1 MKVTAFIFFSFK
13 HGMIEMVIIM
23 KKILIVEDDESIA
36 DSLKEMLEHKDYI
49 VEVSYSKK
57 ETLEKL
63 NEYIDLILLDIQL
76 PDGNGI
82 SLCKEIKEKY
92 EVPIIFLS
100 CLSDE
105 ETIVT
110 GLNEGGDDY
119 VCKPFGIK
127 ELCARIECN
136 LRKVTKQQGVYYI
149 DDLIIDTLKH
159 KVFKDNKEL
168 ELSTI
173 TFALLVALVEGHGR
187 VLTRDYLLML
197 IEDITGHVVEDNTL
211 TAHLKRLRQT
221 LGEYQNRKYI
231 ETLRVENIKKEKNN
245 HVCLIISFVLMI
257 VVEIYSF
264 LVSNIFNVFI
274 FTSILFYFL
283 EQKNKKKQMNYLIQ
297 CCDAIIEQKDFSIID
312 GESKE
317 SLLSNKLF
325 LLNKRYHQ
333 SLKAIKKEQLKL
345 KDYIEDISHQ
355 LKTPITSI
363 RIQTELLL
371 EENQNKK
378 LYAIEHQ
385 IQRIQLLVNDL
396 QTIALLDSHNIQ
408 YCFKEYDL
416 QMLIDEIEEDLD
428 YLNPQIHLNKNI
440 KVLCD
445 EKWFIEA
452 LENIIKNCLEKNS
465 TLLSIFAYENET
477 TLKMMIQD
485 QGNGFKEKDL
495 PFLFQRFYRGEN
507 SKGTGLGLYI
517 AKEIIEAH
525 HGFIKAYNQQGACF
539 EIVLPQMKMKKKI

>member
-1 MKVTAFIFFSFK
+1 M
-13 HGMIEMVIIM
+13 
-23 KKILIVEDDESIA
+23 ES
-36 DSLKEMLEHKDYI
+36 
-49 VEVSYSKK
+49 
-57 ETLEKL
+57 
-63 NEYIDLILLDIQL
+63 
-76 PDGNGI
+76 
-82 SLCKEIKEKY
+82 
-92 EVPIIFLS
+92 
-100 CLSDE
+100 
-105 ETIVT
+105 
-110 GLNEGGDDY
+110 
-119 VCKPFGIK
+119 
-127 ELCARIECN
+127 
-136 LRKVTKQQGVYYI
+136 
-149 DDLIIDTLKH
+149 
-159 KVFKDNKEL
+159 
-168 ELSTI
+168 
-173 TFALLVALVEGHGR
+173 
-187 VLTRDYLLML
+187 
-197 IEDITGHVVEDNTL
+197 
-211 TAHLKRLRQT
+211 
-221 LGEYQNRKYI
+221 
-231 ETLRVENIKKEKNN
+231 IKKEKNN
-245 HVCLIISFVLMI
+245 HVYLIVSIVLMV
-257 VVEIYSF
+257 VVEIYS
-264 LVSNIFNVFI
+264 LLITHIFNIFI

-283 EQKNKKKQMNYLIQ
+283 EQKNKRKQMNYLIQ

-317 SLLSNKLF
+317 SILSNKLF

-363 RIQTELLL
+363 LLQTELLL

-378 LYAIEHQ
+378 LYTIEHQ
-385 IQRIQLLVNDL
+385 IKRIQLLVNDL

-416 QMLIDEIEEDLD
+416 QTLIDEIEEDLD

-465 TLLSIFAYENET
+465 TPLDIFVEENET
-477 TLKMMIQD
+477 TLKMIIQD
-485 QGNGFKEKDL
+485 QGSGFNEKDL

-525 HGFIKAYNQQGACF
+525 HGFMKAYNQQGACF
-539 EIVLPQMKMKKKI
+539 EIVFPKIKMKKKI

>member
-1 MKVTAFIFFSFK
+1 M
-13 HGMIEMVIIM
+13 
-23 KKILIVEDDESIA
+23 
-36 DSLKEMLEHKDYI
+36 
-49 VEVSYSKK
+49 
-57 ETLEKL
+57 
-63 NEYIDLILLDIQL
+63 
-76 PDGNGI
+76 
-82 SLCKEIKEKY
+82 
-92 EVPIIFLS
+92 
-100 CLSDE
+100 
-105 ETIVT
+105 
-110 GLNEGGDDY
+110 
-119 VCKPFGIK
+119 
-127 ELCARIECN
+127 
-136 LRKVTKQQGVYYI
+136 
-149 DDLIIDTLKH
+149 
-159 KVFKDNKEL
+159 
-168 ELSTI
+168 
-173 TFALLVALVEGHGR
+173 
-187 VLTRDYLLML
+187 
-197 IEDITGHVVEDNTL
+197 
-211 TAHLKRLRQT
+211 
-221 LGEYQNRKYI
+221 
-231 ETLRVENIKKEKNN
+231 ENIKKEKNN

-274 FTSILFYFL
+274 ITSILFYFL

-363 RIQTELLL
+363 CIQTELLL
-371 EENQNKK
+371 EENQNEK

-396 QTIALLDSHNIQ
+396 QTIALLNSHNIQ

-416 QMLIDEIEEDLD
+416 EMLIDEIEEDLD
-428 YLNPQIHLNKNI
+428 YLNPQIHLNENI
-440 KVLCD
+440 KLLCD

-465 TLLSIFAYENET
+465 TPLSIFVYENKT
-477 TLKMMIQD
+477 TLKMIIQD

>member
-1 MKVTAFIFFSFK
+1 M
-13 HGMIEMVIIM
+13 
-23 KKILIVEDDESIA
+23 
-36 DSLKEMLEHKDYI
+36 
-49 VEVSYSKK
+49 
-57 ETLEKL
+57 
-63 NEYIDLILLDIQL
+63 
-76 PDGNGI
+76 
-82 SLCKEIKEKY
+82 
-92 EVPIIFLS
+92 
-100 CLSDE
+100 
-105 ETIVT
+105 
-110 GLNEGGDDY
+110 
-119 VCKPFGIK
+119 
-127 ELCARIECN
+127 
-136 LRKVTKQQGVYYI
+136 
-149 DDLIIDTLKH
+149 
-159 KVFKDNKEL
+159 
-168 ELSTI
+168 
-173 TFALLVALVEGHGR
+173 
-187 VLTRDYLLML
+187 
-197 IEDITGHVVEDNTL
+197 
-211 TAHLKRLRQT
+211 
-221 LGEYQNRKYI
+221 
-231 ETLRVENIKKEKNN
+231 ENIKKEKNN

-257 VVEIYSF
+257 VAEIYSF

-274 FTSILFYFL
+274 ITSILFYFL

-371 EENQNKK
+371 EENQNEK

-396 QTIALLDSHNIQ
+396 QTIALLNSHNIQ

-416 QMLIDEIEEDLD
+416 EMLIDEIEEDLD
-428 YLNPQIHLNKNI
+428 YLNPQIHLNENI
-440 KVLCD
+440 KLLCD

-465 TLLSIFAYENET
+465 TPLSIFVYE
-477 TLKMMIQD
+477 
-485 QGNGFKEKDL
+485 NGFKEKDL

>member
-1 MKVTAFIFFSFK
+1 MSLFLQVFFFI
-13 HGMIEMVIIM
+13 
-23 KKILIVEDDESIA
+23 
-36 DSLKEMLEHKDYI
+36 
-49 VEVSYSKK
+49 
-57 ETLEKL
+57 
-63 NEYIDLILLDIQL
+63 
-76 PDGNGI
+76 
-82 SLCKEIKEKY
+82 
-92 EVPIIFLS
+92 
-100 CLSDE
+100 
-105 ETIVT
+105 
-110 GLNEGGDDY
+110 
-119 VCKPFGIK
+119 
-127 ELCARIECN
+127 
-136 LRKVTKQQGVYYI
+136 
-149 DDLIIDTLKH
+149 
-159 KVFKDNKEL
+159 
-168 ELSTI
+168 
-173 TFALLVALVEGHGR
+173 
-187 VLTRDYLLML
+187 
-197 IEDITGHVVEDNTL
+197 
-211 TAHLKRLRQT
+211 
-221 LGEYQNRKYI
+221 
-231 ETLRVENIKKEKNN
+231 
-245 HVCLIISFVLMI
+245 
-257 VVEIYSF
+257 
-264 LVSNIFNVFI
+264 
-274 FTSILFYFL
+274 FL

-385 IQRIQLLVNDL
+385 IKRIQLLVNDL

-416 QMLIDEIEEDLD
+416 EMLIDEIEEDLD

-465 TLLSIFAYENET
+465 TPLSIFVYENET

-485 QGNGFKEKDL
+485 QGNGFKKKDL

-507 SKGTGLGLYI
+507 SKGTGLGLSICRTLINHMGGKIGVESEEGKGSTFWFTLPYKQIEAIEKAPQKKIQSITI
-517 AKEIIEAH
+517 AKDKLIILIAEDNESNYKLFESILKYDYHLIHAWDGQEAVNM
-525 HGFIKAYNQQGACF
+525 FKEYDPQ
-539 EIVLPQMKMKKKI
+539 IVLMDINMPVMDGYEATKEIRKYSAKVPIIAITAFAYASDEQRVMASGFDGYMPKPINARLLKAQLMDIMQKRIILL